1 MSQHAFMPIHGKS
14 LTIAFQ
20 WILIMFIPL
29 FPSFAVA
36 QSCPGG
42 GAALVE
48 VRNAINNLGKNNR
61 SPAAADCGY
70 AWALGV
76 KLDQESMMDPIVIS
90 FFIEVSDLHRRAAEK
105 RFSESHDK
113 VADGYLSRE
122 ISLRKKFVEQALRMD
137 AEINDFLPL
146 RRATVKHISALTG
159 ALALRKQYAEIDE
172 MLSNIRSGVVDTEA
186 VNAWLQAISS
196 CDKFDGNPDINLC
209 VVEKKNECREKIS
222 VFLSSVD
229 EMKAIEFPPRT
240 RREIAS
246 LRHLSGEGG
255 CLNE

>member
-1 MSQHAFMPIHGKS
+1 MGQSAYVPTYVKLLAFGFR
-14 LTIAFQ
+14 IA
-20 WILIMFIPL
+20 LIMCLAL
-29 FPSFAVA
+29 FTSFAIA

-42 GAALVE
+42 GTALAE
-48 VRNAINNLGKNNR
+48 VRNVVNDLGKKNL

-76 KLDQESMMDPIVIS
+76 KLDQETMMETTVIR

-105 RFSESHDK
+105 RFSEGHDS

-122 ISLRKKFVEQALRMD
+122 ISLRRRFVEQALKMD
-137 AEINDFLPL
+137 AEINDSLPL

-159 ALALRKQYAEIDE
+159 AMALRKQYAEIDK

-209 VVEKKNECREKIS
+209 VVEKKHECRAKIS

-229 EMKAIEFPPRT
+229 EMKSIEFPPRT

-246 LRHLSGEGG
+246 LRNLSGEGG
-255 CLNE
+255 CLND